1 MDLSSTVDDEMS
13 MTSWV
18 TDVDTMKVGTT
29 YHVFLT
35 DVDCLGIAGDAWIF
49 TGVLDHPRCQL
60 SMCCFAG
67 ECVKNSHGECAARSV
82 KAKGTRVNVLV
93 PFPSFAACETAKIH
107 SACLF
112 AGKYEGFRSE
122 IGDDANSIAPTELD
136 VSDVSMDMS
145 RNSSVEMIEVLPHF
159 HLFSVKKE
167 CSLFLPRCT
176 CDSETWFHIELFSGA
191 FAGWRQATMLM
202 KELGFQNHGSLAV
215 EIDKEV
221 AELLQRNFQ
230 IQHFLDEDDPLF
242 KGFAPLYVGDHTHD
256 VVFRGSADNPGWM
269 LLLPWCSKLIATVSA
284 PCPPWSSASERDGLH
299 DDDGMVFIR
308 TLALLRF
315 VQPAAIAI
323 ENVEPLRFHRHFMF
337 IEKMLAWIGYRIV
350 WEKCSDLKMV
360 APTTRKRW
368 LAVCI
373 PVDSTMKATTSFEL
387 CQLPGI
393 SLRSFRSFVELPPEH
408 EHELTLDENAIRIY
422 GNKAFA
428 GHLGHMVVGN
438 CIATPHALLA
448 LAVLRAY
455 VDSTIRV
462 HPVEVVNQAMKL
474 RLHSENAEIRMKD
487 DMIWIVKK
495 GSSVPDDANEQKPNG
510 DGSDIPP
517 TIPFRAEYSLQISG
531 ALGVHSFFHDGT
543 SLLLNI
549 LESNGIDVDTEM
561 CACTR
566 DGDLVRW
573 NRLVD
578 EDLSLFID
586 YFDPHV
592 VRLLENG
599 TSWLLALPVWSA
611 RQLLEALP
619 EFSRFQ
625 NLLCLDIVA
634 NEVDLDVEMEKN
646 EMVLFLP
653 QIPNFSTGWK
663 IEVAS
668 DLENNAFDLQLKL
681 HLPEVR
687 RCASFLQCRIFGPG
701 ASTTTLPS
709 LKAILSIL
717 QPVLSACRW
726 NWEPCDDDNLILGHI
741 RPNDDD
747 AAPSLNICFPL
758 LRAAITGFLDN
769 LRDEAGIPMRIK
781 YDDVLLW
788 EGHVKHNANAE
799 RLVRALQVILT
810 HLGWGPSFWVC
821 SGKMFDFKV
830 TVAELPLG
838 TDDVIRLF
846 GMPKRAGGG
855 GKIDVWKEC
864 KSLLGKE
871 LIQKGW
877 QLSSL
882 DDVTTQ
888 WLQAIGTNK
897 VFAIM
902 KQQLSA
908 DQRWRSLTE
917 AAKWQG
923 LPTTPGDP
931 VKLRAARTIQKAV
944 RRTRKVQLVEN
955 EFKISPGFFTRENDG
970 DLPILS
976 TMGVN
981 QSGICL
987 VTWEEAQQWIGR
999 TLPLIPE
1006 ELAIISFVRDDVPKD
1021 VINFQEVTFPAL
1033 DRFGRR
1039 VLLKGMLWQL
1049 GAKCVKMVSN
1059 NHTIVAPPTLVVAV
1073 TVWKDECTPSQ
1084 WESICVNPVKTVMNM
1099 FDEDDPSLQPATNVL
1114 QVWGR
1119 SFRDERVKVEPAAA
1133 LSVQFHMRIFMSK
1146 AESFLKLSGK
1156 HAAYLTPKDD
1166 QQKSHASWG
1175 LIWRGLIWLG
1185 DKVDADIAA
1194 GKATEHSGLARAR
1207 NKFALRV
1214 RAPIMEQIVKE
1225 VRPNNTEGVF
1235 PTAFLFKLEPI
1246 PVGIISSQLVAW
1258 ADQLKWKIKV
1268 LKRLGQTSYLIGSP
1282 TQPPSEEDSWA
1293 VYRMMKGL
1301 PTGPQTVAASAPS
1314 SGSKTLDGPVQ
1325 AKFAELE
1332 QKLLT
1337 VEATVQQVAT
1347 DSAQVTKHVESTNQ
1361 RLTHV
1366 EKQIGAMP
1374 QDLMKAVENAMSR
1387 GMKAQESRLDSKFQ
1401 SILDMLN
1408 SGPAPKRGLEHN
1420 KPDNDGDQ
1428 PMESPVKE
1436 PVLKK

>member
-1 MDLSSTVDDEMS
+1 
-13 MTSWV
+13 
-18 TDVDTMKVGTT
+18 
-29 YHVFLT
+29 
-35 DVDCLGIAGDAWIF
+35 
-49 TGVLDHPRCQL
+49 
-60 SMCCFAG
+60 
-67 ECVKNSHGECAARSV
+67 
-82 KAKGTRVNVLV
+82 
-93 PFPSFAACETAKIH
+93 
-107 SACLF
+107 
-112 AGKYEGFRSE
+112 
-122 IGDDANSIAPTELD
+122 
-136 VSDVSMDMS
+136 
-145 RNSSVEMIEVLPHF
+145 
-159 HLFSVKKE
+159 
-167 CSLFLPRCT
+167 
-176 CDSETWFHIELFSGA
+176 
-191 FAGWRQATMLM
+191 
-202 KELGFQNHGSLAV
+202 
-215 EIDKEV
+215 
-221 AELLQRNFQ
+221 
-230 IQHFLDEDDPLF
+230 
-242 KGFAPLYVGDHTHD
+242 
-256 VVFRGSADNPGWM
+256 M

-284 PCPPWSSASERDGLH
+284 PCPPWSSASDRDGLH
-299 DDDGMVFIR
+299 DDAGMVFLR

-323 ENVEPLRFHRHFMF
+323 ENVEPIRSHRHFKF

-350 WEKCSDLKMV
+350 WENCSDLKLV
-360 APTTRKRW
+360 APTARKRW

-387 CQLPGI
+387 CQIPGI
-393 SLRSFRSFVELPPEH
+393 SLRSFRSFVQLPPEH
-408 EHELTLDENAIRIY
+408 EQELTLDEHAIRVY

-428 GHLGHMVVGN
+428 GSFTKVHVPSEFKGHMRIVKARCKAGFETLGTVMSMYGIQHTLSENTLRDKGLFTELFWGNFGPRFFSPAELAITLGVSCNFAFPAKSHLGHMVVGN

-455 VDSTIRV
+455 VDSAIRV
-462 HPVEVVNQAMKL
+462 HPVEVVNQAMKF
-474 RLHSENAEIRMKD
+474 RLHSENAEILMKD
-487 DMIWIVKK
+487 DLIWIVKK
-495 GSSVPDDANEQKPNG
+495 GSSVPAASSGQRPNDDG
-510 DGSDIPP
+510 GVIPP

-531 ALGVHSFFHDGT
+531 AFGVHSFFHDGS
-543 SLLLNI
+543 SLLLNL
-549 LESNGIDVDTEM
+549 LESNGIDVDTETR
-561 CACTR
+561 ACTR
-566 DGDLVRW
+566 EGELVRW

-592 VRLLENG
+592 VRLLETG
-599 TSWLLALPVWSA
+599 TSWLLALPVWSG
-611 RQLLEALP
+611 RQILGALP

-625 NLLCLDIVA
+625 NLKCLDMVA
-634 NEVDLDVEMEKN
+634 REIDPEVEIERND
-646 EMVLFLP
+646 MVLLLP
-653 QIPNFSTGWK
+653 HVPNFSTEWK
-663 IEVAS
+663 IEVDSA
-668 DLENNAFDLQLKL
+668 LENSAFDLQLKL

-701 ASTTTLPS
+701 ASSTTLPS
-709 LKAILSIL
+709 LEAILNIL
-717 QPVLSACRW
+717 KPVMCACRW
-726 NWEPCDDDNLILGHI
+726 SWEPCDDENLILGHL

-747 AAPSLNICFPL
+747 AAPSLNICFPM
-758 LRAAITGFLDN
+758 LRAAVTGFLDS
-769 LRDEAGIPMRIK
+769 LRDEAGIQMRVK

-788 EGHVKHNANAE
+788 EGHVKRNAKADK
-799 RLVRALQVILT
+799 LVRALQVILT
-810 HLGWGPSFWVC
+810 HLGWGPSFWAC

-830 TVAELPLG
+830 TVDMLPCG
-838 TDDVIRLF
+838 DDNVIRLF
-846 GMPKRAGGG
+846 GMSKRTGGG

-871 LIQKGW
+871 MIQKGW

-944 RRTRKVQLVEN
+944 RRTRKVQLVES
-955 EFKISPGFFTRENDG
+955 EFTISPGFFTRENDS
-970 DLPILS
+970 DLPIL
-976 TMGVN
+976 TAMGVN
-981 QSGICL
+981 QSGVCL

-999 TLPLIPE
+999 SLPLIPD
-1006 ELAIISFVRDDVPKD
+1006 ELAIISFVREDVPKD

-1073 TVWKDECTPSQ
+1073 TVWKDECSPSQ

-1099 FDEDDPSLQPATNVL
+1099 LDEDDPSLQPSTNVL

-1146 AESFLKLSGK
+1146 AENFLKLSGK
-1156 HAAYLTPKDD
+1156 HAAYFTPKDD
-1166 QQKSHASWG
+1166 QHKSHASW
-1175 LIWRGLIWLG
+1175 GLIWLG

-1207 NKFALRV
+1207 NKYALRV

-1258 ADQLKWKIKV
+1258 AEQLKWKIKV
-1268 LKRLGQTSYLIGSP
+1268 LKRLGQTSYLVGSP
-1282 TQPPSEEDSWA
+1282 TQPPSEFLSLNGRPLLIKPVESSKTHDPLPAFVAGPKQKPPPRAPLSDPNEDIDDAWA
-1293 VYRMMKGL
+1293 AYRMMKGL
-1301 PTGPQTVAASAPS
+1301 PTGPPSVAAPAPS
-1314 SGSKTLDGPVQ
+1314 ASSKAIDGTVQ

-1337 VEATVQQVAT
+1337 VETTVQQVAA
-1347 DSAQVTKHVESTNQ
+1347 DSAQVTKHVENTNQ

-1374 QDLMKAVENAMSR
+1374 HDLMKAVENAMSR

-1408 SGPAPKRGLEHN
+1408 SGQAPKRGLEHS

-1436 PVLKK
+1436 PVQKK